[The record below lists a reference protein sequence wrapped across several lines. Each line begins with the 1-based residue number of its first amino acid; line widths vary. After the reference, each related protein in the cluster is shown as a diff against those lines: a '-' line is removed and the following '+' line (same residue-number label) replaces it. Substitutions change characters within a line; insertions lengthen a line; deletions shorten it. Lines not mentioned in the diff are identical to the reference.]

1 MAFRA
6 WCQVELQDSEI
17 IFDPPFQSHKQG
29 DISLRATIDGWLKDF
44 FATVTCMQRLDT
56 GSGDYLN
63 EIREHFQMLL
73 GSMCADKN
81 FVSCWGDIQPS
92 SQRCNALAPLH
103 HSASKAVPV
112 GTGFRAH

>member
-1 MAFRA
+1 M
-6 WCQVELQDSEI
+6 QDSEI
-17 IFDPPFQSHKQG
+17 IFDPPFQSHKPG

-73 GSMCADKN
+73 GGKRFAPFRFLPVPAAMGPQPQAVSFLL
-81 FVSCWGDIQPS
+81 FVIPKSHQE
-92 SQRCNALAPLH
+92 
-103 HSASKAVPV
+103 
-112 GTGFRAH
+112 

>member
-1 MAFRA
+1 M
-6 WCQVELQDSEI
+6 QVELQDSEI
-17 IFDPPFQSHKQG
+17 IFDPPFQSHKPG

-73 GSMCADKN
+73 GGKR
-81 FVSCWGDIQPS
+81 F
-92 SQRCNALAPLH
+92 AP
-103 HSASKAVPV
+103 
-112 GTGFRAH
+112 FR